1 MTGFPKDLYRFSSFL
16 AVLALLFG
24 AMVTGCSNSDEESVR
39 PPEEYTGDKV
49 KVQIK
54 VGVPAV
60 YAKGEY
66 GPLAAVKYMVEMYS
80 KRSELHGFAAEGETD
95 LSEFTEVYAEAED
108 HSYRVLTFVTDQV
121 GVADF
126 RIKYYDIDGNYLGSG
141 YAEKELVRKEI
152 NLVDNTSFKFDFS
165 FVSAADEVNEASLLV
180 EPNEVAVDEQITLT
194 STWVYGD
201 KEYGKVQ
208 ATYAME
214 ENEFA
219 ALTKNLVTGLAEGK
233 ATVTAT
239 VALSDDVTLSE
250 DAVITVT
257 PSIVS
262 KYYLGV
268 DLSGVKTTF
277 DPANVYRV
285 DIGEFSTLQSVG
297 GKPIW
302 VTDEPQ
308 NALAYPVTFTVT
320 VEGVTATYTTTS
332 DIDFASLEPDEN
344 GMVIAAITDESFEP
358 VIPTYTLAVDFANV
372 TIFDIDGAKILI
384 GDVATT
390 VEGTIATAE
399 EPLPEGAFSVN
410 VYLADDM
417 TVKSAMVNFDAADV
431 DPETNTITSVL
442 ENVDFEGDGG
452 DGGDDDDDDDG
463 GEE

>member
-1 MTGFPKDLYRFSSFL
+1 MRMTGFPKDLYRFSSIL

-24 AMVTGCSNSDEESVR
+24 VMVTGCNDNDEDSVR
-39 PPEEYTGDKV
+39 SPGEYTGDNV

-60 YAKGEY
+60 NGKGEY
-66 GPLAAVKYMVEMYS
+66 GPLAAVKYMVEMYA
-80 KRSELHGFAAEGETD
+80 KRSELHGFAAQGETD
-95 LSEFTEVYAEAED
+95 RSEFTEAYTESKD
-108 HSYRVLTFVTDQV
+108 NSYRVLTFVTDQV

-126 RIKYYDIDGNYLGSG
+126 RIKYYDSEDNYLGSG
-141 YAEKELVRKEI
+141 YAEKELVSKEI
-152 NLVDNTSFKFDFS
+152 NLVDNTSYNFDFS
-165 FVSAADEVNEASLLV
+165 FVPAADEANEASLLV

-194 STWVYGD
+194 STWIYGD

-219 ALTKNLVTGLAEGK
+219 ALTKNLVTGLAEGT
-233 ATVTAT
+233 ATITAT
-239 VALSDDVTLSE
+239 VALNGEASVSE

-268 DLSGVKTTF
+268 DISEVKTTF

-297 GKPIW
+297 GKPMW

-308 NALAYPVTFTVT
+308 DALAYPVTFTVT
-320 VEGVTATYTTTS
+320 VEDVTTTYTTTS
-332 DIDFASLEPDEN
+332 DIDFSALEPDEN
-344 GMVIAAITDESFEP
+344 GMVIVTISDKDFEP
-358 VIPTYTLAVDFANV
+358 VIPTYFLAVDFANV

-390 VEGTIATAE
+390 VEGTIATTVEA
-399 EPLPEGAFSVN
+399 LPEGDFSVN
-410 VYLADDM
+410 VYLADGV
-417 TVKSAMVNFDAADV
+417 TVKSTMVPFDAAAA
-431 DPETNTITSVL
+431 DPDTNTITCAL
-442 ENVDFEGDGG
+442 QNVDFEGDGG
-452 DGGDDDDDDDG
+452 DGGDDDDDG